1 MRAFIYRQLVD
12 FESDEFD
19 SAIAKSAE
27 EAQKFI
33 EVGFEYF
40 CEMNKAEIFGKRKQ
54 KIKMKKQR

>member
-19 SAIAKSAE
+19 SAIAKSVE

-33 EVGFEYF
+33 EVGFEYL
-40 CEMNKAEIFGKRKQ
+40 CEMNKAKIFRKRK
-54 KIKMKKQR
+54 